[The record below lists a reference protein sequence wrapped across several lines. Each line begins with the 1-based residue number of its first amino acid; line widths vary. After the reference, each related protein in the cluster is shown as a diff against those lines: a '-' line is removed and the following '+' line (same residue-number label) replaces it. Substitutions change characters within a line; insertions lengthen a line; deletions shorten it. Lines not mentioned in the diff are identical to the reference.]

1 MPMMSMLAL
10 PSFERIDRAV
20 ENGNEKAHDLV
31 SYWVGQGVGL
41 VGSVKS
47 CRTIMH
53 EFKEEFGEAVISMN
67 DVLGI

>member
-1 MPMMSMLAL
+1 MWASFP

-20 ENGNEKAHDLV
+20 ENGNEKARDLV

-41 VGSVKS
+41 VNSVKS
-47 CRTIMH
+47 SRTIMH
-53 EFKEEFGEAVISMN
+53 EFKEEFGDSVISMN